1 MSSRAIIEAD
11 RLSLEY
17 SSAGGSSRTLA
28 LNDISLSVEEGEFL
42 TVLGPSGCGKT
53 SLLNIIAGLVAPT
66 SGDVRLDGRR
76 ISKPGPDR
84 GVVFQ
89 SHALLPW
96 RTVRD
101 NIKFG
106 VEMQRDKRRRKT
118 EEIDDIVRLVGLE
131 GFEGSYPRELSGGMQ
146 QRVGLARALIA
157 DPRILLMDEP
167 FGSVDALTREVM
179 REEIE
184 RIILGTGKTVI
195 FITHSIDEAILLGER
210 VAVFTERPGRIR
222 HTEAIDLPRPR
233 YEYDA
238 RSHAG
243 YTQVRERLWE
253 MLVGSKH
260 GRRPDESSEG
270 HPSGRQVSAEYSAA
284 QE

>member
-1 MSSRAIIEAD
+1 MSARAIIEAEG
-11 RLSLEY
+11 LALEY
-17 SSAGGSSRTLA
+17 RSAAGQTVA
-28 LNDISLSVEEGEFL
+28 LKDVSLQVSEGEFL

-53 SLLNIIAGLVAPT
+53 SLLNIIAGLIKPT
-66 SGDVRLDGRR
+66 AGEVRLDGKA
-76 ISKPGPDR
+76 IDGPGPDR

-106 VEMQRDKRRRKT
+106 VEMQREKRHTRLK
-118 EEIDDIVRLVGLE
+118 EIDSIIQLVGLE
-131 GFEGSYPRELSGGMQ
+131 GFENSYPRELSGGMQ
-146 QRVGLARALIA
+146 QRCGLARALIA

-167 FGSVDALTREVM
+167 FGAVDALTREVM

-184 RIILGTGKTVI
+184 RIILETGKTVI
-195 FITHSIDEAILLGER
+195 FITHSIDEAILLGDR

-222 HTEAIDLPRPR
+222 HSEEIGLPRPR

-238 RSHAG
+238 RSHER
-243 YTQVRERLWE
+243 YTDVRERLWE

-260 GRRPDESSEG
+260 QTRADQSRSGPSIDHVTG
-270 HPSGRQVSAEYSAA
+270 HSNVAS
-284 QE
+284 

>member
-1 MSSRAIIEAD
+1 MSSRTIIEAD
-11 RLSLEY
+11 HLSLEY
-17 SSAGGSSRTLA
+17 FSAGGSSTLA
-28 LNDISLSVEEGEFL
+28 LNDISLRVEEGEFL

-53 SLLNIIAGLVAPT
+53 SLLNIIAGLVSPT
-66 SGDVRLDGRR
+66 SGEVRLDGSR
-76 ISKPGPDR
+76 ITKPGPDR

-96 RTVRD
+96 RTVHD

-106 VEMQRDKRRRKT
+106 VEMQPGKRNKQIQQ
-118 EEIDDIVRLVGLE
+118 IDDIVKLVGLE
-131 GFEGSYPRELSGGMQ
+131 GFAGAYPRELSGGMQ

-167 FGSVDALTREVM
+167 FGAVDALTREVM

-184 RIILGTGKTVI
+184 RIILETGKTVI
-195 FITHSIDEAILLGER
+195 FITHSIDEAILLGDR

-233 YEYDA
+233 YEYEA

-243 YTQVRERLWE
+243 YTAVRERLWE
-253 MLVGSKH
+253 MLVGSRH
-260 GRRPDESSEG
+260 ASRPDASAGDLSKRQ
-270 HPSGRQVSAEYSAA
+270 PSDEYSPAR
-284 QE
+284 Q